1 MSLFNNTYIPNYNC
15 NQKNVFYLYSTKNQ
29 DEEGDRKKPKY
40 NVYDGQLGRHSIAKT
55 CQYFIN
61 DLID

>member
-40 NVYDGQLGRHSIAKT
+40 NVYDGQLGRHSITKT
-55 CQYFIN
+55 C
-61 DLID
+61 